1 MVGVLDDALWIGIK
15 FICQKKGGLNY
26 SQVIQSSH
34 QYIQANSF
42 DVFPIEDDSVNLVVT
57 SPPYPMVE
65 MWDEIFGRYDATIGP
80 SIGIGAGYLAYE
92 AMHQLL
98 DQTWKECFRVLKNG
112 GFACINI
119 GDATRTLDTRFQ
131 MYSNHS
137 RILQACAAIG
147 FDILPSIIWRKP
159 TNSPTKF
166 MGSGMLPGGAY
177 VTLEHEWILILRKG
191 TKRVFDKDAQ
201 TERRNSAM
209 FWEERNKWFCDQ
221 WFDILGTGQKMKKGS
236 SRNRSGAYPFEIPYR
251 LISMYSKYGDV
262 VLDPFSG
269 TGTSAL
275 ASILAGRSSKNI
287 DADEYLLNESML
299 VPTKRTTKG
308 ELNSNL
314 SERLKAHV
322 QYVSSKDMLYFKYR
336 NPWMNTPVKTR
347 QEKEMRLYPIKSISR
362 ANNVVEVKYRKWKG
376 EELASFIS

>member
-1 MVGVLDDALWIGIK
+1 MLDDAIWIGIES
-15 FICQKKGGLNY
+15 ICKKKGCLNY
-26 SQVIQSSH
+26 CIVIQSNH
-34 QYIQANSF
+34 QFVCANSF
-42 DVFPIEDDSVNLVVT
+42 DTFPLEDGSVDLVVT

-65 MWDEIFGRYDATIGP
+65 MWDEIFGKYDS
-80 SIGIGAGYLAYE
+80 SISNAIHRAEGYDAYE

-98 DQTWKECFRVLKNG
+98 DQTWKESFRVLKNG

-137 RILQACAAIG
+137 RILQACAEIG
-147 FDILPSIIWRKP
+147 FDILPAIIWRKP

-191 TKRVFDKDAQ
+191 TKRVFDKAEQVD
-201 TERRNSAM
+201 RRHSAM

-236 SRNRSGAYPFEIPYR
+236 SRSRSGAYPLEIPYR

-269 TGTSAL
+269 TGTTSL
-275 ASILAGRSSKNI
+275 ASILAGRSSKNL
-287 DADEYLLNESML
+287 DADELLLKESFL
-299 VPTKRTTKG
+299 EPTKRKTKG
-308 ELNSNL
+308 ILNDYLLGRL
-314 SERLKAHV
+314 SAHY
-322 QYVSSKDMLYFKYR
+322 QYVGSKDMLFFKYK
-336 NPWMNTPVKTR
+336 NSWMNTPVKTR

-362 ANNVVEVKYRKWKG
+362 TDEIVDVKYRRWKG
-376 EELASFIS
+376 VELESAIPLK

>member
-1 MVGVLDDALWIGIK
+1 MLDDAFWLGVK
-15 FICQKKGGLNY
+15 SVFQTQDGLNQ
-26 SQVIQSSH
+26 SIVIQSNH
-34 QYIQANSF
+34 QFISANSF
-42 DVFPIEDDSVNLVVT
+42 ETFPLKDNSIDLVVT

-65 MWDEIFGRYDATIGP
+65 MWDEIFGRYDP
-80 SIGIGAGYLAYE
+80 SISKAISKAEGYDAYE

-98 DQTWKECFRVLKNG
+98 DRTWKESFRVLKNG

-131 MYSNHS
+131 MYTNHS
-137 RILQACAAIG
+137 RILQACAEIG

-191 TKRVFDKDAQ
+191 TKRVFDKADQ
-201 TERRNSAM
+201 IERRQSAM
-209 FWEERNKWFCDQ
+209 FWEERNQWFCDQ
-221 WFDILGTGQKMKKGS
+221 WFDILGTGQKMNKGS
-236 SRNRSGAYPFEIPYR
+236 SRNRSGAYPLEIPYR

-262 VLDPFSG
+262 ILDPFSG

-287 DADEYLLNESML
+287 DADERLLKESL
-299 VPTKRTTKG
+299 LKPTKRNTKG
-308 ELNSNL
+308 ILNDYLLDRL
-314 SERLKAHV
+314 SKHY
-322 QYVSSKDMLYFKYR
+322 QYVGSKDMLFFKYK
-336 NPWMNTPVKTR
+336 NSWMNTPVKTR
-347 QEKEMRLYPIKSISR
+347 QEKEMRLFPIKSISR
-362 ANNVVEVKYRKWKG
+362 ADDTVDIKYRKWKG
-376 EELASFIS
+376 EELQSAIKL